1 MGEVCQRHSVHLLT
15 IVYRT
20 HYNHIRERQVN
31 QRTTF
36 HLTTSTTLREK
47 DVLVK
52 TQIHSILPSI
62 SLQHDHCVGLVAMG
76 SFSKKKKLKR
86 KRIYF
91 LIFLK
96 S

>member
-1 MGEVCQRHSVHLLT
+1 MGEVCQCHNVHLLT
-15 IVYRT
+15 LVYRT

-76 SFSKKKKLKR
+76 SFSKKKTKTKTE
-86 KRIYF
+86 F
-91 LIFLK
+91 IF
-96 S
+96 